1 MLGWV
6 AYILKEIVMNISV
19 IGTGYVGLVSG
30 VCFAEMGNKVTCID
44 IDKKKVDIMSDGKSP
59 IYEPGL
65 EVMMKRNIKD
75 KRIEFST
82 SYSSIKEARAVFMA
96 VGTPSGDDGNADLSY
111 MYSALDSLIPLIS
124 EDLIIV
130 LKSTVPVGTGEAVKK
145 YIAQKTTQKFH
156 VVNNPE
162 FLKEGSAVQDF
173 LKPQRV
179 IIGTD
184 SDYAFEVIEKL
195 YKPFV
200 TQTKRTVRTSNLSA
214 EVVKYAANC
223 FLATKISFM
232 NEIARLCDKTGAD
245 VDEVRYG
252 IATDSRIG
260 SEFLYPGPGYG
271 GSCFPKDVKALI
283 YKANEVGI
291 DFKIVKATE
300 EVNGEQKLYIF
311 HKMKKH
317 FKSFEDRTIAVWG
330 TAFKANTDDIRETP
344 AQYVVEAICRDG
356 GKVKFYDPE
365 AAVNF
370 NEYCKEHQLS
380 AEMLGSKYDCLDGS
394 DALVVLTEW
403 KEFRVPD
410 FSEITKRLKAPVLF
424 DGRNLYDTEQVL
436 ENGFTYYAVGK
447 AITPLKNKV

>member
-1 MLGWV
+1 
-6 AYILKEIVMNISV
+6 MNISV

-44 IDKKKVDIMSDGKSP
+44 IDKNKVAMMSDGKSP

-65 EVMMKRNIKD
+65 EPMMIRNIKD
-75 KRIEFST
+75 GRVSFST
-82 SYSSIKEARAVFMA
+82 SYDSVKDAKAVFMA

-111 MYSALDSLIPLIS
+111 LYSALDSLVPNIS
-124 EDLIIV
+124 ENLIVV

-145 YIAQKTTQKFH
+145 YLAKKTDKKFY

-179 IIGTD
+179 IVGTD
-184 SDYAFEVIEKL
+184 SDFAFEVIEKL

-200 TQTKRTVRTSNLSA
+200 TQTKRTLKTSNLSA

-283 YKANEVGI
+283 YKAQEVGL
-291 DFKIVKATE
+291 DFQIVKATE
-300 EVNGEQKLYIF
+300 EVNKEQKLYVYK
-311 HKMKKH
+311 KMEKFFGDFNGK
-317 FKSFEDRTIAVWG
+317 TIAVWG

-344 AQYVVEAICRDG
+344 AQYVVEAIHNKG

-365 AAVNF
+365 AGVNF
-370 NEYCKEHQLS
+370 DNYCKEQKWNAQL
-380 AEMLGSKYDCLDGS
+380 MDNKYDCLNDS

-410 FSEITKRLKAPVLF
+410 FSEIHKRLKAPVLF

-436 ENGFTYYAVGK
+436 DFGFEYFAVGK
-447 AITPLKNKV
+447 AIPKREK